1 MVHPDGEPPSRA
13 YISATG
19 FLCVLCV
26 SVVQFQLPNLVF
38 WAVSSMTYSGMGE
51 TPMPRAGKRVPRGI
65 GFPADV
71 SRVGRP

>member
-26 SVVQFQLPNLVF
+26 SVVQFQLPNLG
-38 WAVSSMTYSGMGE
+38 SDYSDGWGSLSE
-51 TPMPRAGKRVPRGI
+51 RALDRT
-65 GFPADV
+65 
-71 SRVGRP
+71 